1 MSSTAGDSAR
11 YRSRQSQAP
20 ARDAADPALPIGGEL
35 AERHD
40 AGQFWRSVREL
51 AAIPLVVV
59 VAFAVLAAV
68 SIVADQTKAVGALN
82 SLRDVLGHVVGKE
95 AATNAL
101 SGIAT
106 GLVTVT
112 SITFSVLL
120 LAVQQTASSLSPVVY
135 DQFLRRRTNQ
145 AFLGFFIGLA
155 LFAYVVMAAV
165 QDRTPPIVG
174 ASVATVLTLV
184 ALMILLVLVYSTINQ
199 MRPTSVLRM
208 LHDRA
213 LAARERE
220 AELIRRTRRQST
232 SHDDVAAQ
240 YVSHATGYLSSI
252 NLRRLEKL
260 LEGLEGVE
268 IELAATV
275 GDHVSYGDLL
285 AVVRDG
291 DRDRAQRIARQ
302 LGRLLELSQARSL
315 GSDATTGVDEIG
327 NIAWTSTSTAKHNPE
342 VGREGLFSLRDLAA
356 RWILDDPVD
365 DQALGGHELP
375 VVYRDNDLDRT
386 LSWIHS
392 LLIASHESQQH
403 LLAAAVLDTYRALLH
418 LAPDDV
424 SERLRDDVTSALGVV
439 AEMPVSPTLRGAWR
453 DVLDAVDVTPR
464 EAEQAPSTLKDLAR

>member
-1 MSSTAGDSAR
+1 MTSTAADPAR

-20 ARDAADPALPIGGEL
+20 ARGAADSALPIGGEL
-35 AERHD
+35 TGRRD
-40 AGQFWRSVREL
+40 ARQTWRSVREL
-51 AAIPLVVV
+51 AAIPLLVVA
-59 VAFAVLAAV
+59 AFAVLSAV
-68 SIVADQTKAVGALN
+68 SIVADQTRAVAVLD
-82 SLRDVLGHVVGKE
+82 SVRDALGHVVGKQ
-95 AATNAL
+95 AASTAL
-101 SGIAT
+101 SDIAT

-174 ASVATVLTLV
+174 ATVATVLTLV
-184 ALMILLVLVYSTINQ
+184 ALMILLVLVSTINQ

-220 AELIRRTRRQST
+220 AELIRRTRRRST
-232 SHDDVAAQ
+232 SDDDVAAR
-240 YVSHATGYLSSI
+240 YVSHATGYVSSI
-252 NLRRLEKL
+252 NLARLADL
-260 LEGLEGVE
+260 VEGLEGVE
-268 IELAATV
+268 IELAVTV
-275 GDHVSYGDLL
+275 GDHVSCGDLL

-291 DRDRAQRIARQ
+291 DPDRAKRIAAE
-302 LGRLLELSQARSL
+302 LGHLLDLSQARSL
-315 GSDATTGVDEIG
+315 DSDATTGVDEIG

-356 RWILDDPVD
+356 RWILADPVGD
-365 DQALGGHELP
+365 DTRGDAQLP
-375 VVYRDNDLDRT
+375 VVYRDNDLDRS

-392 LLIASHESQQH
+392 LLVAAHESQQH
-403 LLAAAVLDTYRALLH
+403 LIAAAVLDTYRSLIQ
-418 LAPDDV
+418 LASRDV
-424 SERLRDDVTSALGVV
+424 RDRLCEDLTSGLGLV
-439 AEMPVSPTLRGAWR
+439 ARLPASPTLRAAWC
-453 DVLDAVDVTPR
+453 DALAIVKVPAAQAAR
-464 EAEQAPSTLKDLAR
+464 EPATLADLVR